1 MRVKKPP
8 EIRSGELLN
17 CAQRLFFAH
26 GYDNTTINDII
37 REAGVSKGA
46 FYHYFPSKEALLEAF
61 AARLARESLEEIRP
75 LLDDPKLDAVGR
87 LNTLFAGSRRLKV
100 ELGPQLRTVFDVIFR
115 PENIVLFHRIDQAV
129 TRIVVPLLADVLRE
143 GTKEGLFDA
152 PDPEA
157 FAEMLLLFRLS
168 LSSVMREALIRS
180 REGNVEQAVK
190 MLDDRLRFYGT
201 AIDRVLKLPEGTIE
215 VAETSFVRALLDD
228 SR

>member
-1 MRVKKPP
+1 MRVRKHP
-8 EIRSGELLN
+8 EIRSGELLD

-26 GYDNTTINDII
+26 GYDHTTINDII

-75 LLDDPKLDAVGR
+75 LLDDPTLDAVGR
-87 LNTLFAGSRRLKV
+87 LNILFAGSRRLKV
-100 ELGPQLRTVFDVIFR
+100 ELAPQLRTVFDVISR

-129 TRIVVPLLADVLRE
+129 TRIVVPLLADVLRK
-143 GTKEGLFDA
+143 GTEEGLFDA

-157 FAEMLLLFRLS
+157 YAEMLLLFRLS

-190 MLDDRLRFYGT
+190 MLDNRLRLYGT
-201 AIDRVLKLPEGTIE
+201 AIDRVLKLPEGTID

-228 SR
+228 SQ